1 MIKTFLL
8 LFVLQTLI
16 FAAPAFPGKRQF
28 TQADGTTFTAQGHG
42 DEYLN
47 WIEAEDGSILRYNT
61 HTKNYEYADIKDGA
75 LGASGIVYSK
85 TKRENRPEKTQIIP
99 SIKKEVLLKLWQERR
114 TERHSKSKKHS
125 HQ

>member
-28 TQADGTTFTAQGHG
+28 TQADGTTFTGRGNG

-47 WIEAEDGSILRYNT
+47 WIESEDGSILRYNT
-61 HTKNYEYADIKDGA
+61 QTKNYEYAEIKSGV
-75 LGASGIVYSK
+75 LRASGTVYSK
-85 TKRENRPEKTQIIP
+85 TRRENRPEKGQTIP
-99 SIKKEVLLKLWQERR
+99 SIKKEDLLKLWQERR
-114 TERHSKSKKHS
+114 IERHSKSK
-125 HQ
+125 